1 MQVLLDLVR
10 SSWISAWYDS
20 SMSDLVTGPVTAC
33 KSEGSAGLPW
43 MQIVT
48 RKESLVVSGCLY
60 TPPTCQACT
69 GPVPVAESIVPCDLI
84 PGVSPMELHKYLTVV
99 IMMVHHSDRACTVCL
114 LVWRAGRYDW
124 YISFLPKQTPKLE
137 MVVNIVALVE

>member
-20 SMSDLVTGPVTAC
+20 SMSDLVTGPVTVC
-33 KSEGSAGLPW
+33 NSEGSGRAAL

-84 PGVSPMELHKYLTVV
+84 PGVSPMELQKYLTVV
-99 IMMVHHSDRACTVCL
+99 IVMVHHSDRAGTVCL
-114 LVWRAGRYDW
+114 LRVTSRE
-124 YISFLPKQTPKLE
+124 I
-137 MVVNIVALVE
+137 